1 METFEITAQRRTD
14 VGKGA
19 SRRLRHAGYVPAIIY
34 GSGKEPVSL
43 TLPHNELLKQLEHEG
58 FYSHILT
65 VNIDGQPE
73 KAVLKDLQRHPYRP
87 AVMHLDLLRVSETQK
102 LHMRV
107 PLHFINENKC
117 AGVKQSGGVV
127 SHHMTDVEISCL
139 PKDLPEFI
147 EVDLLNINLNE
158 IIHLSHLVLPEGAE
172 LFATHGSSHDLP
184 VVSVHLARGNKAD
197 EEEEA
202 ETAAAEDE
210 NKEGEKK

>member
-34 GSGKEPVSL
+34 GAGKEPVSL
-43 TLPHNELLKQLEHEG
+43 TLSHNELLKQLEHEG

-87 AVMHLDLLRVSETQK
+87 TVMHLDLQRVSDTQK

-117 AGVKQSGGVV
+117 AGVKQGGGVI

-158 IIHLSHLVLPEGAE
+158 IIHLSNLVLPEGVE
-172 LFATHGSSHDLP
+172 LFATHGSEHDRP
-184 VVSVHLARGNKAD
+184 VVSVHLARGSKAD

-202 ETAAAEDE
+202 ETAAAEGED
-210 NKEGEKK
+210 KEGEKK

>member
-1 METFEITAQRRTD
+1 METFEIKAQRRTD

-19 SRRLRHAGYVPAIIY
+19 SRRSRHAGYIPAIIY
-34 GSGKEPVSL
+34 GGDKAPVSL
-43 TLPHNELLKQLEHEG
+43 TLSHNEVMKQLEHEG

-65 VNIDGQPE
+65 VNIEGEVE

-107 PLHFINENKC
+107 PLHFLNENQSP
-117 AGVKQSGGVV
+117 GVKQGGGVV
-127 SHHMTDVEISCL
+127 SRHMTEVEISCL

-147 EVDLLNINLNE
+147 EVDLVNLNLNE
-158 IIHLSHLVLPEGAE
+158 IVHLSDLVLPEGVE
-172 LFATHGSSHDLP
+172 LLHGSEQNLA

-197 EEEEA
+197 EEEDAQAQEGAEA
-202 ETAAAEDE
+202 EAE
-210 NKEGEKK
+210 EKKGD

>member
-1 METFEITAQRRTD
+1 METFEIKAQRRTD

-19 SRRLRHAGYVPAIIY
+19 SRRSRHAGYIPAIIY
-34 GSGKEPVSL
+34 GGDKAPVSL
-43 TLPHNELLKQLEHEG
+43 TLSHNELLKQLEHEG

-65 VNIDGQPE
+65 VNIEGEVE

-107 PLHFINENKC
+107 PLHFLNENQSP
-117 AGVKQSGGVV
+117 GVKQGGGVV

-147 EVDLLNINLNE
+147 EVDLVNINLNE
-158 IIHLSHLVLPEGAE
+158 IVHLSDLVLPEAVE
-172 LFATHGSSHDLP
+172 LLHGSEHNLA
-184 VVSVHLARGNKAD
+184 VVSVQLARGNKAD

-202 ETAAAEDE
+202 QAQEGAEAE
-210 NKEGEKK
+210 EKKGD